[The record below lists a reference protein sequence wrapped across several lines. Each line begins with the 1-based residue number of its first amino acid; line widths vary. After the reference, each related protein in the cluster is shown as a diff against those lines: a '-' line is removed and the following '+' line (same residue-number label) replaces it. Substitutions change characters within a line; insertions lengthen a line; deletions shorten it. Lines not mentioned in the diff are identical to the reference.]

1 MWNQFVS
8 TNLAFNNR
16 IAEVADAK
24 NKLQAQL
31 AKVRFTKGWQL
42 HIISVVPERQKSS
55 LEFTLFLNKHLPKSH
70 GCITFLQTV
79 HLNHS
84 RRAHSQMS
92 RLDKVTKFYKKP
104 HNICPKWRVS
114 VIMFICNLH
123 VQSGENYLRW
133 HFFFSVFHLLRIF
146 PGDFLIK
153 EKYTNYLGS
162 RGVKRWNNFGKQT
175 NKKAHKEYHNFSPP
189 EEKD

>member
-31 AKVRFTKGWQL
+31 AKVRFSKGWQL
-42 HIISVVPERQKSS
+42 RIILVVPERQKSS

-70 GCITFLQTV
+70 GCITFLQTM

-84 RRAHSQMS
+84 RRAHSKMS

-123 VQSGENYLRW
+123 VQSGEKYLRW
-133 HFFFSVFHLLRIF
+133 HFFFLFFIYWGYSLVISWSKKSTQTTWGVGVLNSEITLESKQIKRPTKSITTSLL
-146 PGDFLIK
+146 
-153 EKYTNYLGS
+153 
-162 RGVKRWNNFGKQT
+162 
-175 NKKAHKEYHNFSPP
+175 
-189 EEKD
+189 